1 VIAFFAI
8 LFTGRYP
15 RGLFGLQRRRGCAG
29 RGASASTPSDANG
42 TDALPASQLE
52 ATDYPASFEVEYP
65 ETLSRG
71 LVLVKWWLLALPH
84 YVVVGFFTGGWF
96 AVDTGNSHGDWGAPW
111 GGGLILALVLFGVVV
126 LLFTRRY
133 PAESSTS

>member
-1 VIAFFAI
+1 
-8 LFTGRYP
+8 
-15 RGLFGLQRRRGCAG
+15 
-29 RGASASTPSDANG
+29 
-42 TDALPASQLE
+42 
-52 ATDYPASFEVEYP
+52 
-65 ETLSRG
+65 
-71 LVLVKWWLLALPH
+71 VKWWLLALPH

-133 PAESSTS
+133 PGGIFDFVIGMNRWCFRVLAYAALMTDRYPPFRLDQGQTEAPAPTTEHAA